1 MALTPDND
9 NPDPSQLPPP
19 GWYPDPAGAG
29 LRWWDGERWTEQ
41 VGGPP
46 PTAESQ
52 PPPGAAPAATPPVQ
66 TGNGGRGWRF
76 RVGLAVLAVALVG
89 GLVALIASGSGDDAR
104 AAFAECQHDSRPTF
118 TAMQELGSHLDVGVV
133 QADYAAEVG
142 DVQATYDRLDSR
154 PVSPA
159 CAPVVAALGEA
170 MNSYAEASSEW
181 NECIVSGEECA
192 EGTTQSLWL
201 DADRAIARAK
211 HRLRSLAAGGDAVA
225 AAEAEAAQVE
235 ADALAKEQGQT
246 ALVAME
252 TYATDHEGSYEGVT
266 PGKLRNIEPS
276 LPAGIEVSEAGYEY
290 FSVSIPSK
298 GGNWFEISREIGGE
312 LVFKCGETGRAG
324 CPGNGQWG

>member
-1 MALTPDND
+1 MAQEHDND
-9 NPDPSQLPPP
+9 PAAPQLPAP

-29 LRWWDGERWTEQ
+29 QRWWDGQRWTEQ
-41 VGGPP
+41 VGTPP
-46 PTAESQ
+46 PARESE
-52 PPPGAAPAATPPVQ
+52 PPPVAPAAPPAQVV
-66 TGNGGRGWRF
+66 GGGRGQRL
-76 RVGLAVLAVALVG
+76 RVGTAILVVALVG
-89 GLVALIASGSGDDAR
+89 GLVALIASGSGDDSQ
-104 AAFAECQHDSRPTF
+104 AAYAECQRDSRPTF
-118 TAMQELGSHLDVGVV
+118 AAMQELGSHLDVGVV

-142 DVQATYDRLDSR
+142 DVQATYDRLNSPR
-154 PVSPA
+154 VPPA
-159 CAPVVAALGEA
+159 CAPVVGALGEA
-170 MNSYAEASSEW
+170 MDSYALASSEW
-181 NECIVSGEECA
+181 NECIVSAEECA

-201 DADRAIARAK
+201 DADRAIARAR

-266 PGKLRNIEPS
+266 PGNLRNIEPS
-276 LPAGIEVSEAGYEY
+276 LPAGLEVAEAGYEY
-290 FSVSIPSK
+290 FSISIPSK
-298 GGNWFEISREIGGE
+298 GGNWFEIDREIGGE